1 MAMFLR
7 IGLILLAACLL
18 PQTAWSAGS
27 KKGDAQI
34 SFHLQAAA
42 GDAPKMVYPLL
53 VGENKMDFKRMPEIQ
68 TKDVAGFKAVPNK
81 DREGI
86 YDIVVQLKPHAV
98 KRLQNI
104 TNVNRGRYLA
114 GQLNGR
120 PGEAVLINAQI
131 NDGIL
136 VIWGVAN
143 GEDLKTLAKAFKG
156 SVEVE

>member
-18 PQTAWSAGS
+18 PQSAFAAGS
-27 KKGDAQI
+27 KQGKAQI
-34 SFHLQAAA
+34 SFHLQAEA
-42 GDAPKMVYPLL
+42 GDSPKMVYPIM
-53 VGENKMDFKRMPEIQ
+53 VGGNKMDFKRMPEVQ
-68 TKDVAGFKAVPNK
+68 TKDVAGYKAVPSK
-81 DREGI
+81 DKQGV
-86 YDIVVQLKPHAV
+86 YDIVVQLKPNAA
-98 KRLQNI
+98 KRLQMI
-104 TNVNRGRYLA
+104 TNASRGRYMA